1 MALVMLRARSL
12 EPALATQSNMLELGT
27 IAPNFRLPD
36 LHGTLVLRDDFK
48 GAPASLVAFI
58 CNHCPFVKHIRTE
71 FARYAREYQAKG
83 VAIVAINANDIE
95 TYPQDGPDGMREE
108 ARTAGYTFPYL
119 FDESQET
126 AKSFRAACTPD
137 FYLFDST
144 LRLVYRGQFDDSR
157 PGNGIPVTGADLR
170 AATDAVLNKAPVPQ
184 EQKPSIGCSIK
195 WKPGN
200 D

>member
-1 MALVMLRARSL
+1 M
-12 EPALATQSNMLELGT
+12 ATQSNMLDLGT
-27 IAPNFRLPD
+27 IAPSFRLPD
-36 LHGTLVLRDDFK
+36 LNGTLVSRDDFK
-48 GAPASLVAFI
+48 DAPALLVAFI

-71 FARYAREYQAKG
+71 FAKYAREYQTKG

-95 TYPQDGPDGMREE
+95 TYPQDGPEGMREE

-126 AKSFRAACTPD
+126 AMAYRAACTPD
-137 FYLFDST
+137 FFLFDST
-144 LRLVYRGQFDDSR
+144 QRLVYRGQFDASR

-170 AATDAVLNKAPVPQ
+170 AATDAVLDNAPVPQ
-184 EQKPSIGCSIK
+184 EQWPSIGCSIK

-200 D
+200 G